1 MKKKLI
7 VAAIA
12 AAVVAPTLAMAD
24 ATVYGKVRVATQYHD
39 RDQNFFRDAEGDLHF
54 GPEDSWGM
62 QDQTSRLGIKGSEDL
77 GNGLKAIY
85 KMEFGVNVGD
95 GWGKDK
101 NTFWSQRNSYVG
113 LAGGWG
119 TFLVG
124 RHDTPYKMSSGKL
137 DFFADTAADY
147 DAGKNVGVPTAKSV
161 SLFNSIRADGLMA
174 YISPNWAGFTLS
186 AALIQ
191 TDTSGFDDRGL
202 PNQDADDFASAYSIA
217 GQYSN
222 GPWFAS
228 LAYEDLDGESLGER
242 LNTGPFT
249 DNYTKWRAG
258 LGILGWAGFSGAFIY
273 EDRSNQDFRDGNDS
287 SSWQLQGA
295 YDFGNN
301 RVKGMYGS
309 YDSDDFADFHDGTA
323 WAIGY
328 QYNFSSRT
336 DVQVLYR
343 DYDGDDDD
351 ISLIGDDKV
360 FAVQLDHSF

>member
-12 AAVVAPTLAMAD
+12 AAVAAPTIAAAD

-39 RDQNFFRDAEGDLHF
+39 RSGTDTDGWGLVDQI
-54 GPEDSWGM
+54 
-62 QDQTSRLGIKGSEDL
+62 SRLGIKGSEDL

-95 GWGKDK
+95 GFGAGWNGLGA
-101 NTFWSQRNSYVG
+101 RNAYVG

-124 RHDTPYKMSSGKL
+124 RHDTPFKMSSGKL
-137 DFFADTAADY
+137 DFFADTVADY
-147 DAGKNVGVPTAKSV
+147 DNGCDIATSCAYNPNGAGKLFH
-161 SLFNSIRADGLMA
+161 SLRVNGAIA
-174 YISPNWAGFTLS
+174 YVSPNLSGFTL
-186 AALIQ
+186 AGAMVQ
-191 TDTSGFDDRGL
+191 TDTTASFE
-202 PNQDADDFASAYSIA
+202 DADDFMSAYSLA
-217 GQYSN
+217 AMYSN

-228 LAYEDLDGESLGER
+228 LAYESLDPSSLAGV
-242 LNTGPFT
+242 NAA
-249 DNYTKWRAG
+249 DDTKWRLG
-258 LGILGWAGFSGAFIY
+258 LGILGMSGFSASFIY
-273 EDRSNQDFRDGNDS
+273 EDRDSVSFTDENDRT
-287 SSWQLQGA
+287 SWQIQGA

-301 RVKGMYGS
+301 RIKAMYGDRDDDS
-309 YDSDDFADFHDGTA
+309 NADSDFST

-343 DYDGDDDD
+343 DINGDNNVADE
-351 ISLIGDDKV
+351 SV

>member
-1 MKKKLI
+1 MNKKLI

-12 AAVVAPTLAMAD
+12 AAVAAPSIAAAD

-39 RDQNFFRDAEGDLHF
+39 RDGERY
-54 GPEDSWGM
+54 DSWGM
-62 QDQTSRLGIKGSEDL
+62 QDQVSRLGIKGSEDL
-77 GNGLKAIY
+77 GNGLSAIY

-95 GWGKDK
+95 GFGKQG
-101 NTFWSQRNSYVG
+101 NFWSQRNSYVG

-137 DFFADTAADY
+137 DLFADTAADY
-147 DAGKNVGVPTAKSV
+147 DNAPVTGVPTAKGV
-161 SLFNSIRADGLMA
+161 GLFNSLRVDGAIA
-174 YISPNWAGFTLS
+174 YVSPSFSGFTLS
-186 AALIQ
+186 AALVQ
-191 TDTSGFDDRGL
+191 TDTSGLLLDGSDL
-202 PNQDADDFASAYSIA
+202 NEDADDFASAYSIA
-217 GQYSN
+217 AQYSN

-228 LAYEDLDGESLGER
+228 LAYEDLDPESLGVANNAP
-242 LNTGPFT
+242 LL
-249 DNYTKWRAG
+249 DNDKKWRVG
-258 LGILGWAGFSGAFIY
+258 LGILGMAGFSVTGIY
-273 EDRSNQDFRDGNDS
+273 EDRSNTNFVDGADTS
-287 SSWQLQGA
+287 AWQIQGA

-301 RVKGMYGS
+301 RVKAMYGS
-309 YDSDDFADFHDGTA
+309 FSGDDDVLAIADDGDT

-343 DYDGDDDD
+343 DYDGDAGDL
-351 ISLIGDDKV
+351 SGLGDDSV